1 MRIVSFNRIFHTIS
15 LFIYL
20 LLCKLKMGLNH
31 SKNKINYEDVQ
42 DACKHALN
50 NKTNNN
56 WKKYAIINTMDKSWQ
71 SCLIQST
78 VPIQE
83 EEETINGIL
92 NNNNKYS
99 NSNSNDITV
108 IVYGTNSNDE
118 TVYSKYEQLVK
129 LGIKNVF
136 IYTGGIFEWLL
147 LQDIYGCDLFPTTS
161 RELDI
166 LKYKPR
172 KQLNVLYINA

>member
-1 MRIVSFNRIFHTIS
+1 
-15 LFIYL
+15 
-20 LLCKLKMGLNH
+20 MGSNH

-42 DACKHALN
+42 DACKNALN
-50 NKTNNN
+50 NKINNN
-56 WKKYAIINTMDKSWQ
+56 GKKYVIINTMDRNWQ
-71 SCLIQST
+71 SCLILNT
-78 VPIQE
+78 VPIHE
-83 EEETINGIL
+83 EEEMINGIL

-99 NSNSNDITV
+99 NDVTV

-118 TVYSKYEQLVK
+118 TIYSKYEQLVK

-136 IYTGGIFEWLL
+136 IYTGGMFEWLH
-147 LQDIYGCDLFPTTS
+147 LQDIYGRDLFPTTS

-172 KQLNVLYINA
+172 KQLNVLYIDT

>member
-1 MRIVSFNRIFHTIS
+1 
-15 LFIYL
+15 
-20 LLCKLKMGLNH
+20 MGSSH

-42 DACKHALN
+42 DACKNALN
-50 NKTNNN
+50 NKNSNNN
-56 WKKYAIINTMDKSWQ
+56 GKKYAIINTMDRNWQ

-83 EEETINGIL
+83 EEEMMNGIL

-99 NSNSNDITV
+99 NDVTV

-118 TVYSKYEQLVK
+118 TIYSKYEQLVK

-136 IYTGGIFEWLL
+136 IYTGGMFEWLL
-147 LQDIYGCDLFPTTS
+147 LQDTYGRDLFPTTS

-172 KQLNVLYINA
+172 KQLNVLYIDA

>member
-1 MRIVSFNRIFHTIS
+1 
-15 LFIYL
+15 
-20 LLCKLKMGLNH
+20 MGSSH

-42 DACKHALN
+42 DACKNAFN
-50 NKTNNN
+50 NKTNNG
-56 WKKYAIINTMDKSWQ
+56 KKYAIINTMDKSWQ
-71 SCLIQST
+71 SCLIQNT
-78 VPIQE
+78 VGIQE

-92 NNNNKYS
+92 NNNNKHS
-99 NSNSNDITV
+99 TNDIAV

-136 IYTGGIFEWLL
+136 IYTGGMFEWLL

-172 KQLNVLYINA
+172 KQLNVLYIHA

>member
-1 MRIVSFNRIFHTIS
+1 
-15 LFIYL
+15 
-20 LLCKLKMGLNH
+20 MGSTH

-42 DACKHALN
+42 DACKNAFN
-50 NKTNNN
+50 NKTNNG
-56 WKKYAIINTMDKSWQ
+56 KKYAIINTMDKSWQ
-71 SCLIQST
+71 SGLIQNT
-78 VPIQE
+78 VGIQE

-92 NNNNKYS
+92 NNNNKHS
-99 NSNSNDITV
+99 TNDIAV

-136 IYTGGIFEWLL
+136 IYTGGMFEWLL

-172 KQLNVLYINA
+172 KQLNVLYIHA